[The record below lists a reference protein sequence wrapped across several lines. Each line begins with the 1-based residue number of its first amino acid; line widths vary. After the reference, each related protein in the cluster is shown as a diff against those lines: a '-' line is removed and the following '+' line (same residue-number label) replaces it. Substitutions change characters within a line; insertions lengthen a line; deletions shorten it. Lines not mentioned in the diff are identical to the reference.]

1 MIRGV
6 LTLVFG
12 LSGAAGLSQFPE
24 FSQQYLQRLAGA
36 VQVLEEDVAEFDA
49 DAAALAMDRGGMLDA
64 LSQTEAGSLRA
75 DTMGRKIDRF
85 ETLSANLSALRDAG
99 PFARLAQA
107 PRFTDPDL
115 AAGALE
121 DFKPAVPL
129 TAEGAG
135 FAAIGFAL
143 GWALLG
149 ALWALLVWPI
159 RRLRR
164 RRAASR
170 APEAAPTV
178 DAKVEPFGDDAEDLP
193 FVTYGGD
200 IHAVVDVPVP
210 PLKLMAHDGSELDLA
225 MLTAACV
232 IYTYPLLGR
241 PGTAF
246 PDGWDEVE
254 DAADSTAMA
263 CSFRD
268 AFDMIKAAGLRDVI
282 AISTQDSADQKEA
295 HHRLA
300 LPFTL
305 ASDPGAALLDQLDL
319 PHFVLNEE
327 PYFAPTIMIVQN
339 GRIAAAMHPIKD
351 PALAAPRLLDRLAQA
366 RAQHRKAQSA

>member
-121 DFKPAVPL
+121 
-129 TAEGAG
+129 
-135 FAAIGFAL
+135 
-143 GWALLG
+143 
-149 ALWALLVWPI
+149 
-159 RRLRR
+159 
-164 RRAASR
+164 
-170 APEAAPTV
+170 
-178 DAKVEPFGDDAEDLP
+178 
-193 FVTYGGD
+193 
-200 IHAVVDVPVP
+200 
-210 PLKLMAHDGSELDLA
+210 
-225 MLTAACV
+225 
-232 IYTYPLLGR
+232 
-241 PGTAF
+241 
-246 PDGWDEVE
+246 
-254 DAADSTAMA
+254 
-263 CSFRD
+263 
-268 AFDMIKAAGLRDVI
+268 
-282 AISTQDSADQKEA
+282 
-295 HHRLA
+295 
-300 LPFTL
+300 
-305 ASDPGAALLDQLDL
+305 
-319 PHFVLNEE
+319 
-327 PYFAPTIMIVQN
+327 
-339 GRIAAAMHPIKD
+339 
-351 PALAAPRLLDRLAQA
+351 
-366 RAQHRKAQSA
+366 